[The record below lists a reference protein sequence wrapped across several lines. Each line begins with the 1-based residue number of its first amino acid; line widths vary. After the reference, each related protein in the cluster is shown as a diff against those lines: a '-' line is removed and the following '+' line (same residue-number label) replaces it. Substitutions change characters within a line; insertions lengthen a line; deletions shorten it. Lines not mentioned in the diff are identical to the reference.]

1 MWAQKRQ
8 IVIKF
13 LRKIAMTQVRQKTT
27 MEKMLSYCTEE
38 DRQAIQ
44 EGRAESLSDALEGFE
59 ALDLDDDGYVEKQDL
74 VEMTKQ
80 GMQLTDEDVDEFFRT
95 FDIARD
101 GRVSKAEWEEVF
113 GNMYDHHIAKGL
125 EETFAEAFP
134 GEAN

>member
-13 LRKIAMTQVRQKTT
+13 LRKIAMAQVRQKTT

-80 GMQLTDEDVDEFFRT
+80 GMQLTDEDVEELSVGFVT
-95 FDIARD
+95 S
-101 GRVSKAEWEEVF
+101 VSFSTMEMENRRSV
-113 GNMYDHHIAKGL
+113 
-125 EETFAEAFP
+125 
-134 GEAN
+134 